1 MSDYSFGLKVR
12 TFFDLIYTKL
22 FFRHARLIR
31 RPIYIR
37 GKKGWHYGKG
47 LTTGHGCRIDASNK
61 KTTLKIGENAR
72 IGDYVHIN
80 AEENVVIGD
89 NVLIASKVFI
99 SDASHG
105 NYSNDNQ
112 SNPLVA
118 PSERELIKK
127 PVFIGNNV
135 WIGENVV
142 ILGGTTIGNGCVVG
156 ANSVLTG
163 KDYPDNSIIVGIP
176 ARVIKRFDV
185 STKKWIKYVER

>member
-31 RPIYIR
+31 RPIYVR

-61 KTTLKIGENAR
+61 KVTLKIGENAR

-80 AEENVVIGD
+80 AEESVVIGD

-118 PSERELIKK
+118 PSKRELITK
-127 PVFIGNNV
+127 PVFIGDNV

-142 ILGGTTIGNGCVVG
+142 ILPGTIIGDGCIVG

-163 KDYPDNSIIVGIP
+163 KHYKDNSIVVGSPGKIV
-176 ARVIKRFDV
+176 KEYCFEKNFWNK
-185 STKKWIKYVER
+185 TE